1 MSIEQLVE
9 WCVEAAVYREPLHP
23 SGMMLTYDGGLRE
36 SPFGIQFEKR
46 DVCRMMRVV
55 KIENRETTQ
64 CGNWLT
70 ATKPNLLTHEL
81 CELIAADPAWSK
93 ILSPSNV
100 LAHPRRNKSPNSTSR
115 LIAVGWSVVF
125 A

>member
-1 MSIEQLVE
+1 MSISQLVE

-23 SGMMLTYDGGLRE
+23 SGIMLTYDGGLRE

-46 DVCRMMRVV
+46 DGKRMVRVV

-64 CGNWLT
+64 CGDWFT
-70 ATKPNLLTHEL
+70 ATKPNAPAMLAHEL

-93 ILSPSNV
+93 ILSPSN
-100 LAHPRRNKSPNSTSR
+100 S
-115 LIAVGWSVVF
+115 
-125 A
+125 